1 MVEQLI
7 RNEQVVSSILTV
19 GSIRKTLGGGLTIRP
34 LFLWIDN
41 TSDNNRLENRFKSEH
56 PDHISQTRLQ
66 LNIIFGWGFSVQDT
80 LKTPIGANKWMSIEV
95 LEDDLPPSSRTEP
108 SEQPSPQ

>member
-56 PDHISQTRLQ
+56 PDHFSQTRLQ
-66 LNIIFGWGFSVQDT
+66 LNMIFGWGLFVA
-80 LKTPIGANKWMSIEV
+80 GYVA
-95 LEDDLPPSSRTEP
+95 TECV
-108 SEQPSPQ
+108 SNVYTN